1 MVVDGGMEANL
12 GVNSVANGS
21 RWVESIELEA
31 GVTVSVERAESPRSV
46 VVGDEV
52 GVTRRQ

>member
-1 MVVDGGMEANL
+1 M
-12 GVNSVANGS
+12 SGS
-21 RWVESIELEA
+21 RWRNGSKPGSEQCSKW
-31 GVTVSVERAESPRSV
+31 GVTVAVERAESPRSV